1 VPAHERSIGELKR
14 IFEGVNA
21 NEEGHANKAELTAS
35 LEKER
40 NLDALLKEAEMNEI
54 MEFVN
59 RITRHDGEFVSWE
72 EFMQFT
78 SVAVEEAVAEEV
90 KETVVEQLK
99 EWWAGAEKVKEE
111 VQQVAEHPVQEIEH
125 AAAELKEEAQH
136 EAEEFKKEV
145 AADVAAGRQ
154 ALTWLKERFESL
166 IADDEGAVSKEELT
180 NKLKESEDVEGQSIS
195 DLVGQAGLNPC
206 WNAFEQ
212 LDSNKDGRL
221 SWEEFKA
228 HVCGEKE
235 IEEVDVL
242 IEETAVTQRCWGCC

>member
-1 VPAHERSIGELKR
+1 LKR

-111 VQQVAEHPVQEIEH
+111 VQQVAEHPLQEVEH

-166 IADDEGAVSKEELT
+166 IADEEGAVSKEELA